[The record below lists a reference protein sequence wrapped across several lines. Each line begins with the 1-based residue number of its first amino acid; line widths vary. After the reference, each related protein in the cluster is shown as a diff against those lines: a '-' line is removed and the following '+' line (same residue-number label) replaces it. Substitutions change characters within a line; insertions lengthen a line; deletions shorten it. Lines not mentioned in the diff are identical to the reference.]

1 MWNNIN
7 VPTKALYQRQPCAC
21 KFRIWIEN
29 KYALESV
36 CIEETI
42 YWTELANQTQNTI
55 YYVVSNIHLA

>member
-1 MWNNIN
+1 MCLQKLSIRDNH
-7 VPTKALYQRQPCAC
+7 VPASLE
-21 KFRIWIEN
+21 FGN
-29 KYALESV
+29 KYAFESV